1 MWARILAR
9 ANVFQK
15 RSRALRD
22 RTRGWPLKGAG
33 RVCCEALSM
42 IGCLPK
48 CHSVAETIAALSPG
62 VNRLHDLAWIG
73 QGLVSAA
80 SSLPVR

>member
-15 RSRALRD
+15 RSRALPD

-33 RVCCEALSM
+33 RICREALSM
-42 IGCLPK
+42 KVGCLPK
-48 CHSVAETIAALSPG
+48 YQSVAETIAALPPG
-62 VNRLHDLAWIG
+62 VNRLHDLA
-73 QGLVSAA
+73 
-80 SSLPVR
+80 